1 MRSLSLLQV
10 WEIRKM
16 SDATGIMDEL
26 STLKQEVAELNESRK
41 LAAKV
46 EESKH
51 KKLADPV
58 AEASKAEAGSQE
70 IAEHEIVG
78 QLEKYLKEIEEV
90 ARERPALAL
99 LTAFAIGVVVGQLF
113 SRK

>member
-1 MRSLSLLQV
+1 
-10 WEIRKM
+10 M
-16 SDATGIMDEL
+16 SDATDTMDEI
-26 STLKQEVAELNESRK
+26 SALKHEVAELNDNRK

-46 EESKH
+46 EEKESEH
-51 KKLADPV
+51 NQVADTV
-58 AEASKAEAGSQE
+58 AEAGKAEAGSQE
-70 IAEHEIVG
+70 IAEDDIVG
-78 QLEKYLKEIEEV
+78 RLEKDLKGLEEI